1 MVSNRW
7 SFIRYE
13 DGFVMVTCGVGITFS
28 ISITYFFRT
37 TSFED
42 VRTGLNSRVLC
53 LCNDISLRR
62 TSRGKNGINKLM
74 EYGNNYYEL
83 RLICLYSS
91 LTLYS
96 FMSVL
101 FLTK

>member
-13 DGFVMVTCGVGITFS
+13 DGFVMVTCGITFP
-28 ISITYFFRT
+28 ISITCFFRT

-53 LCNDISLRR
+53 LSNDVSLRR
-62 TSRGKNGINKLM
+62 TSNGKNGINKLM

-83 RLICLYSS
+83 RLIYLYSS

-101 FLTK
+101 FLTN